1 MTTEE
6 EAGGERRFVGE
17 FDVGS
22 ITGVIGE
29 NLCIAEEINVRVKIG
44 VIRKKM

>member
-6 EAGGERRFVGE
+6 ETGGERRFVGE

-29 NLCIAEEINVRVKIG
+29 NLCIAEEINVRVEIRVIG
-44 VIRKKM
+44 KKM